1 MVSKRS
7 RQFMELVN
15 KLYLAAEYDDK
26 VSVLPGELRDK
37 LEALIEE
44 IEEESYHNAMHENA

>member
-7 RQFMELVN
+7 RQFMELIN

-44 IEEESYHNAMHENA
+44 IEEESYHSAMHESA